1 MLWLQTLL
9 RSCSSQ
15 KSCEHIGFPTTTKIK
30 LLSLATTKNSLARVS
45 RRTIKPQ
52 SILLILIRYQIFFQ
66 KTSSFKGNIWLSLS
80 GFRYFSPPNR
90 GTFQLS
96 FTVLLRY
103 RSWDVFRIRSR
114 CLPHSNLI
122 SNRSYS
128 RTKTQTT
135 TQYIYGTIT
144 LYGRK
149 FQNTSIYILW
159 PVGLSLRTPH
169 LHIYYYTEFSLF
181 YVVFARRY

>member
-15 KSCEHIGFPTTTKIK
+15 KSCEHIGFPATTKIK

-52 SILLILIRYQIFFQ
+52 SILFILIRYQTFFQ

-103 RSWDVFRIRSR
+103 RSWGVFRIRSR
-114 CLPHSNLI
+114 CLLNIQTWYPTDPTQE
-122 SNRSYS
+122 
-128 RTKTQTT
+128 TKTQTT

-149 FQNTSIYILW
+149 FQNTSIYMPW
-159 PVGLSLRTPH
+159 SVG
-169 LHIYYYTEFSLF
+169 
-181 YVVFARRY
+181 